1 MNSKTLNA
9 KWRQKLHLEPPIGWL
24 NDPNGLCWFQG
35 NYHVYFQY
43 APDDINGGV
52 KKSWGHYK
60 SPDMIH
66 WEFTGTVLVPDI
78 SEDRDGVY
86 SGSAIAKDDTL
97 HLFYT
102 GNVKENGDYNYILS
116 GRGANVIHVTTEDG
130 HHMSEKK
137 VVLRNSDY
145 PDYCSCHVRDPKV
158 WQENGTYYMI
168 LGART
173 RDDKGCVLFYSSHDL
188 EAWEY
193 EKTYDMPE
201 MGYMWECPDCF
212 MLDGHRYIGISP
224 QGLTQGTERNQNIF
238 SSGYFLNC
246 HFNDSYNNSFEEW
259 DYGFDFYAPQTFET
273 PDGRRILIGWMGIGD
288 SAYSNP
294 TAALGWQHCLTI
306 PRELSR
312 LEDGTL
318 LQNPMKEYDSLRG
331 EKITIKGEQ
340 KVLLPF
346 DLTAQV
352 NGDFEIVINNDLT
365 LRLQEN
371 MFYMEFNSQSMG
383 YGRTVRRV
391 RTEQCRDIRVIADMS
406 SIEVYLD
413 GGRYVMSTRFYPDD
427 EHVLIKADGINAELY
442 KMNGME
448 VRINGE

>member
-1 MNSKTLNA
+1 MDKKSQNT
-9 KWRQKLHLEPPIGWL
+9 KWRQNLHLEPPVGWL

-35 NYHVYFQY
+35 KYHVYFQY

-52 KKSWGHYK
+52 KKSWGHYQ
-60 SPDMIH
+60 SPDMIN

-78 SEDRDGVY
+78 PEDRDGVY
-86 SGSAIAKDDTL
+86 SGSAIVRDDML

-102 GNVKENGDYNYILS
+102 GNVKEKGNYDYVLN
-116 GRGANVIHVTTEDG
+116 GRGANVIHVTTNDG

-145 PDYCSCHVRDPKV
+145 PDFCSCHVRDPKV
-158 WQENGTYYMI
+158 WQENEMYYMI

-173 RDDKGCVLFYSSHDL
+173 RDDKGCVLFYQSRDL
-188 EAWEY
+188 DTWEY
-193 EKTYDMPE
+193 VRTYDVPD

-212 MLDGHRYIGISP
+212 MVDGHRYIGISP
-224 QGLTQGTERNQNIF
+224 QGLPQETERNQNIF

-246 HFNDSYNNSFEEW
+246 RCNNSFNDSFQEW
-259 DYGFDFYAPQTFET
+259 DYGFDFYAPQTFEA

-288 SAYSNP
+288 SAYTNP

-312 LEDGTL
+312 HEDGTL
-318 LQNPMKEYDSLRG
+318 LQNPVKEYESLRG
-331 EKITIKGEQ
+331 EKITLKGEQ
-340 KVLLPF
+340 KISLPF
-346 DLTAQV
+346 DLTAQI
-352 NGDFEIVINNDLT
+352 NGDFEIVINNSLT

-371 MFYMEFNSQSMG
+371 LFCMDFNNQSMG
-383 YGRTVRRV
+383 YGRTIRRV
-391 RTEQCRDIRVIADMS
+391 RTEQCRDIRMIADMS

-413 GGRYVMSTRFYPDD
+413 GGRYVMSTRFYPD
-427 EHVLIKADGINAELY
+427 EENVQITAEGIHAEIY

-448 VRINGE
+448 VD